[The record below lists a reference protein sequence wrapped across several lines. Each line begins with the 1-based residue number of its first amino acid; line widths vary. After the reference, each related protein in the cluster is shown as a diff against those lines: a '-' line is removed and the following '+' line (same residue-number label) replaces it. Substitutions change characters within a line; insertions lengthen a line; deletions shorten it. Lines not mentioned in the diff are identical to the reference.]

1 MQGKTSR
8 FLQGPLTSP
17 KTVLDLNNKIES
29 GLPMKTKVINYRHSG
44 IPFENDLTVL
54 PIYSWSDPFSPPTYD
69 SSALAASIESSN
81 AASDEFPLQDRS
93 PSHFI
98 ARLAVTPDQ
107 PDLPHLTA
115 AELSTRDAYLN
126 SFSTN
131 TKTDSTSTDSI
142 TTGEGVRVNRVEGDG
157 GEVVPVTKEEY
168 YELIS
173 AKS

>member
-1 MQGKTSR
+1 
-8 FLQGPLTSP
+8 
-17 KTVLDLNNKIES
+17 
-29 GLPMKTKVINYRHSG
+29 MKTKVINYRHSG

-69 SSALAASIESSN
+69 SSALAASIESSD

-107 PDLPHLTA
+107 PHLPHLTA

-126 SFSTN
+126 SISIS
-131 TKTDSTSTDSI
+131 TKTDSTSSTDSI
-142 TTGEGVRVNRVEGDG
+142 CTVEDVRANRVERDG

-173 AKS
+173 ART